1 MNMFKSI
8 SCLIALITNSL
19 CDTNIRKYLFIYI
32 FIMSEAA
39 KLGGCKLKGSE
50 PLELREDS
58 INYVVKLHYLY
69 FVMCS
74 RWAGRQLWVSYMIF
88 KMHDIYISSLYS
100 VVVMDEGNIA
110 AEAGVEDGVSYV
122 EKNNTGTIIA
132 KQLIA
137 LKDLEPVQATEKS
150 ITLICI

>member
-1 MNMFKSI
+1 
-8 SCLIALITNSL
+8 
-19 CDTNIRKYLFIYI
+19 
-32 FIMSEAA
+32 
-39 KLGGCKLKGSE
+39 
-50 PLELREDS
+50 
-58 INYVVKLHYLY
+58 
-69 FVMCS
+69 
-74 RWAGRQLWVSYMIF
+74 MIF

-137 LKDLEPVQATEKS
+137 LKDLKPFQAKEKG
-150 ITLICI
+150 IC